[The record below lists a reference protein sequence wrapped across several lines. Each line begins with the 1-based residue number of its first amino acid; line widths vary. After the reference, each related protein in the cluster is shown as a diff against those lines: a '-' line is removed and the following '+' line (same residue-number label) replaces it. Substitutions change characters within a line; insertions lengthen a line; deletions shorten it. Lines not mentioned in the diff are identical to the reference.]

1 MIVYVANVNR
11 KAAWPARVW
20 AHRGNAITSVWNIM
34 IDDESETKMEWIEVE
49 EQVGEGGRERA
60 AEEQREKTAG
70 KQ

>member
-1 MIVYVANVNR
+1 
-11 KAAWPARVW
+11 
-20 AHRGNAITSVWNIM
+20 M